1 MDDTAITK
9 GLARTAVRSD
19 EAATPGQVGM
29 VTLVSGFKLSC
40 ALFGGDT
47 RSAGRSSFERVQIG
61 ALIKVPTASTI
72 AFGFVDSLA
81 LQNPGGNTAGQGV
94 AVAEI
99 ELLGELVPPR
109 PGMPPTFSRGIS
121 VYPVLG
127 APAFMASP
135 DDLSRIYSKPNSPSL
150 AIGSLYQDPSKTA
163 YLISQEFLCKH
174 SAILGTTG
182 SGKSCALTV
191 ILRALLDAHPNG
203 HIVCLDP
210 HGEYG
215 AAFPGIA
222 EHITPQTLELP
233 YWMLSTEEITE
244 VLCSRE
250 PIARSR
256 EANILKD
263 AIIGAKRDF
272 MGEAGQSAFLTV
284 DTPVPY
290 RMPRV
295 VQRISEAMGKLDKPD
310 NALPFLRLLTT
321 IDNLRQDQRYAF
333 MFGGLVMRDNMAEI
347 LSRILRI
354 PVKGKPI
361 TIIDISAVPSEIVNV
376 VVSLLCRIIFDLALW
391 SNRETAV
398 PLLLVC
404 DEAHRYIPN
413 DESTGF
419 EPTRRS
425 ISRIAKEGRKYG
437 VSICLVTQRPSEI
450 SESIISQCSTVF
462 AMRMTNEKDQNLV
475 RRTLPESAAGLLN
488 TLPTLR
494 QQEAIAVG
502 EGVPHPMRIRF
513 ADLDGKYRPHGD
525 ATNFPRA
532 WETDQNGLEYLG
544 EIIERW
550 RWQSH

>member
-9 GLARTAVRSD
+9 DLAGAAARS
-19 EAATPGQVGM
+19 EEGASQAQIGM
-29 VTLVSGFKLSC
+29 VTLVSGFKISC
-40 ALFGGDT
+40 ALFGTD
-47 RSAGRSSFERVQIG
+47 GRAASRGVLERVQIG
-61 ALIKVPTASTI
+61 ALIKVPTAKTI

-81 LQNPGGNTAGQGV
+81 LQNPAGNATGQGV
-94 AVAEI
+94 AVADI

-109 PGMPPTFSRGIS
+109 PGMPPVFSRGIS

-127 APAFMASP
+127 APVFMATA
-135 DDLSRIYSKPNSPSL
+135 DDLARVYSKPNSPSL
-150 AIGSLYQDPSKTA
+150 AIGSLYQDPSKIA

-191 ILRALLDAHPNG
+191 ILHALLSAHPNG

-215 AAFPGIA
+215 AAFPGLA
-222 EHITPQTLELP
+222 EHITTQTLELP
-233 YWMLSTEEITE
+233 YWMLSFDEICE

-250 PIARSR
+250 PVARSR

-263 AIIGAKRDF
+263 AIVGSKRDF
-272 MGEAGQSAFLTV
+272 MGDSSQAVFLTV

-295 VQRISEAMGKLDKPD
+295 VQRISDAMGRLDKPD
-310 NALPFLRLLTT
+310 SALPYLRLLTT
-321 IDNLRQDQRYAF
+321 IENLRADQRYAF

-354 PVKGKPI
+354 PVSGKPI
-361 TIIDISAVPSEIVNV
+361 TIVDISAVPSEIVNV

-391 SNRETAV
+391 SDRKEAV

-404 DEAHRYIPN
+404 DEAHRYIPS

-425 ISRIAKEGRKYG
+425 IARIAKEGRKYG

-462 AMRMTNEKDQNLV
+462 AMRMTNERDQNLV

-513 ADLDGKYRPHGD
+513 SDLDPKFRPHGD

-532 WETDQNGLEYLG
+532 WEHDRNGVEFLSG
-544 EIIERW
+544 IVERW

>member
-1 MDDTAITK
+1 MDDTAVTNDIA
-9 GLARTAVRSD
+9 GAAARSEESTSQA
-19 EAATPGQVGM
+19 QIGM
-29 VTLVSGFKLSC
+29 VTLVSGFKISC
-40 ALFGGDT
+40 ALFGTD
-47 RSAGRSSFERVQIG
+47 GRAASRGVLERVQIG
-61 ALIKVPTASTI
+61 ALIKVPTAKTI

-81 LQNPGGNTAGQGV
+81 LQNPAGNATGQGV
-94 AVAEI
+94 AVADI

-109 PGMPPTFSRGIS
+109 PGKPPVFSRGIS

-127 APAFMASP
+127 APAFMASA
-135 DDLSRIYSKPNSPSL
+135 DDLTRIYSKPNTPSL

-191 ILRALLDAHPNG
+191 ILHSLLNAHPNG

-215 AAFPGIA
+215 AAFPGLA
-222 EHITPQTLELP
+222 EHITTQNLELP
-233 YWMLSTEEITE
+233 YWMLSFEEITE

-250 PIARSR
+250 PVVRSR

-263 AIIGAKRDF
+263 AIVGAKRDF
-272 MGEAGQSAFLTV
+272 MGDSSQSVFLTV

-295 VQRISEAMGKLDKPD
+295 VQRISDAMGRLDKPD
-310 NALPFLRLLTT
+310 SALPYLRLLTT
-321 IDNLRQDQRYAF
+321 IENLRADQRYAF

-354 PVKGKPI
+354 PVNGKPI

-391 SNRETAV
+391 SDRKEAV

-425 ISRIAKEGRKYG
+425 IARIAKEGRKYG

-513 ADLDGKYRPHGD
+513 SDLDPKYRPHGD

-532 WETDQNGLEYLG
+532 WEHDKNGVEFLSG
-544 EIIERW
+544 IVERW